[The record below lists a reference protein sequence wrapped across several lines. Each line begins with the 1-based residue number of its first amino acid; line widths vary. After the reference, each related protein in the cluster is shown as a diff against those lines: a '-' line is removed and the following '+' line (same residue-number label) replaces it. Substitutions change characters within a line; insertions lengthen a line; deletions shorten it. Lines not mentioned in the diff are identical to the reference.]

1 MEQTTGPII
10 DIQNLVVEYG
20 PLRAVDGLSFKVY
33 SGQTLAIVGESGSGK
48 STTAMAIMRL
58 LDDARLS
65 GRAELQRR
73 DGTVDLL
80 QLPEDGLRKI
90 RGADIAMVFQE
101 PMTSLNPVMTVG
113 AQISEAVRLHQTV
126 SNERADGIALDS
138 LRRARLTDPE
148 KKFHQYPHQLSG
160 GMRQRVMI
168 AMALAC
174 RPSLLIADE
183 PTTALDVTVQAEM
196 LGLIRD
202 LQQEIGMAVI
212 YITHDLSVVAQI
224 ADHVVVMRHGKMV
237 ESQAVD
243 ALFREPREDYTKRL
257 LASVPVLGSASE
269 VDAPVKFDQSGGP
282 DGAPVGANCPREEKV
297 LEVQGLSKSFVVER
311 SAYLRRPMR
320 LLQAVNN
327 VSFDL
332 FRGET
337 IAVVGESGSGK
348 STMARTVM
356 QLLSPDS
363 GSVRLHNSELAGLS
377 GARLRPHR
385 AHMQM
390 VFQDPYASLNPK
402 MTIRDLVA
410 EPLVIHDRQS
420 GKNSETIVHGLLESV
435 GLSPNVADRLPRQL
449 SGGQR
454 QRVCIARALATA
466 PSVIVLDEAV
476 SALDVTVQAQIVDLL
491 IDLQRQK
498 ALSYLFI
505 SHDMG
510 IVERISH
517 RVAVM
522 HMGRI
527 VEFGGKR
534 QVLQSPAHPYTRRL
548 LSAVLR
554 PDPSDRHARRTSD
567 APVTPS
573 AIRLSHEQPRSA
585 IYNLVGE
592 NHYVLAE
599 G

>member
-1 MEQTTGPII
+1 MIQTSGPLI
-10 DIQNLVVEYG
+10 DIQDLVVEYG
-20 PLRAVDGLSFKVY
+20 AFRAVDGLSFKIHQ
-33 SGQTLAIVGESGSGK
+33 GETLAIVGESGSGK

-58 LDDARLS
+58 LDGANLS
-65 GRAELQRR
+65 GRVMLQRA
-73 DGTVDLL
+73 GGSVDLL
-80 QLPEDGLRKI
+80 QQPEQELRKI

-101 PMTSLNPVMTVG
+101 PMTSLNPVMTIG
-113 AQISEAVRLHQTV
+113 AQISEAIRLHQAV
-126 SNERADGIALDS
+126 SRSDAEKIALES
-138 LRRARLTDPE
+138 LRRSRLTDPE
-148 KKFHQYPHQLSG
+148 KKLQQYPHQLSG

-202 LQQEIGMAVI
+202 LQQEIGMAVA

-224 ADHVVVMRHGKMV
+224 ADHVIVMRNGKMV
-237 ESQAVD
+237 ESQQVLS
-243 ALFREPREDYTKRL
+243 LFNSPQQEYTKRL

-269 VDAPVKFDQSGGP
+269 VDEPVKFDRS
-282 DGAPVGANCPREEKV
+282 APSRNETCPCPNKEQV
-297 LEVQGLSKSFVVER
+297 LEVRGLCKSFVIENTP
-311 SAYLRRPMR
+311 YLRRPAR
-320 LLQAVNN
+320 VLQAVDS

-356 QLLSPDS
+356 QLLSADS
-363 GSVRLHNSELAGLS
+363 GSVKLHNTELVGLKGS
-377 GARLRPHR
+377 RLRPYR
-385 AHMQM
+385 ANMQM

-402 MTIRDLVA
+402 MTIGDLIA
-410 EPLVIHDRQS
+410 EPLIIHGHGQIKDKADVIR
-420 GKNSETIVHGLLESV
+420 TLLESV
-435 GLSPNVADRLPRQL
+435 GLPSNLAERSPRQL

-491 IDLQRQK
+491 IDLQREK

-554 PDPSDRHARRTSD
+554 PDPSQRHAHQHSE
-567 APVTPS
+567 APPAPS
-573 AIRLSHEQPRSA
+573 AIRLLHEQPRSA
-585 IYNLVGE
+585 TYTLVGE
-592 NHYVLAE
+592 NHFVLADS
-599 G
+599 